1 MKIDPRR
8 EDSIMIHAAGI
19 GPVTRKMV
27 KDRAVEL
34 AIINGRTAQDVS
46 KSDWEQAK
54 RELTGEPEI
63 DPKEAALEAAPESE
77 RWDPLPGSTG
87 HVVPVTPMDEEDAEG
102 RSIGERLVEEGVQEA
117 EHDQMLRAARE
128 EKKTKQLGP

>member
-1 MKIDPRR
+1 MKIDPRK
-8 EDSIMIHAAGI
+8 EDAIMINTAGI

-34 AIINGRTAQDVS
+34 ALINGRSAQDVS

-54 RELTGEPEI
+54 RELTGEPDI

-77 RWDPLPGSTG
+77 RWDPLPGSAG
-87 HVVPVTPMDEEDAEG
+87 HIVPVTPIDEEDAEG
-102 RSIGERLVEEGVQEA
+102 RSLGERLVDEGVQEA
-117 EHDQMLRAARE
+117 GHDQMLRAARE
-128 EKKTKQLGP
+128 DQKTNQREP